1 MFKKLMIV
9 LILAGIGYGA
19 LWAWQS
25 PYFALQQI
33 NQGLEE
39 KDPIR
44 VERYVDLEALVKAAV
59 EVTAA
64 IATEELGA
72 GGKDLGS
79 AIVGSLVGAVAKGVG
94 EAAAPDGARELRRAI
109 QQGNVSRSLGP
120 FVVDEGW
127 RALGGIQKFDRSAL
141 VTLNGK
147 CDGKEASMR
156 VMFEEREG
164 DMFLGYPKKWVLI
177 GVDKDSLKELGK
189 ACQRPAAP
197 GAQGAPGA
205 PSSSS
210 SSSR

>member
-1 MFKKLMIV
+1 MFKKLIV
-9 LILAGIGYGA
+9 LLVLVGIGYGA

-25 PYFALQQI
+25 PYFALHQI
-33 NQGLEE
+33 DKGIDE
-39 KDPIR
+39 KDPGR

-94 EAAAPDGARELRRAI
+94 EAASVEGAMELRRAI

-120 FVVDEGW
+120 FVIDEGW
-127 RALGGIQKFDRSAL
+127 QALGGIQKFDRSAL
-141 VTLNGK
+141 VTLNGT
-147 CDGKEASMR
+147 CEGRDASVR
-156 VMFEEREG
+156 VMFEERDG
-164 DMFLGYPKKWVLI
+164 DMALGYPKKWVLV

-189 ACQRPAAP
+189 QCRRPAAP
-197 GAQGAPGA
+197 K
-205 PSSSS
+205 
-210 SSSR
+210 